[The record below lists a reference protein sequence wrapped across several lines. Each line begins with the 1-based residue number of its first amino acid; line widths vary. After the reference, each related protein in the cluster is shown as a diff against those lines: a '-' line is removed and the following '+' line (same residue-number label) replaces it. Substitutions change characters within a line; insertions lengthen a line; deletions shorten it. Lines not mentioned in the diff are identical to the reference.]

1 MFEKGRLFN
10 ILFIYVYMIY
20 ERGDLVKQIAIV
32 ENVNSSVLESVV
44 NKRLKTIGKTPEKI
58 VYLTD
63 ANGKI
68 RNIVIEYN
76 AA

>member
-1 MFEKGRLFN
+1 
-10 ILFIYVYMIY
+10 MIY

-32 ENVNSSVLESVV
+32 ENVNSSALESVV

-58 VYLTD
+58 VYLTY

>member
-1 MFEKGRLFN
+1 M
-10 ILFIYVYMIY
+10 
-20 ERGDLVKQIAIV
+20 KQIAIIECANSEAL
-32 ENVNSSVLESVV
+32 ENAV
-44 NKRLKTIGKTPEKI
+44 NKRLKAIGKTPEEI

>member
-1 MFEKGRLFN
+1 M
-10 ILFIYVYMIY
+10 
-20 ERGDLVKQIAIV
+20 KQIAIV
-32 ENVNSSVLESVV
+32 ENVNSSALESVV

>member
-1 MFEKGRLFN
+1 
-10 ILFIYVYMIY
+10 MIY
-20 ERGDLVKQIAIV
+20 KRGDLVKQIAIV

-44 NKRLKTIGKTPEKI
+44 NKRLKTIGKMPEKI